1 MFSQETLTKR
11 PFREN
16 NYILIGVFTKKTALA
31 LIVVLLILVLVVA
44 EEEGKLYTYP
54 LSVGEETYT
63 VTVRS
68 NYSSAPE
75 VSYFGL
81 LKYVTVNFG
90 GCERATV
97 FCNITVP
104 ADLIWGELS
113 VYHQD
118 YKQPDDN
125 YTLYSNAT
133 HHSLQMS
140 FTHIA
145 AVEQISIKGTEGIEA
160 ELMTSSPS
168 Q

>member
-1 MFSQETLTKR
+1 MKKTVLAITLVVIIMFSIVAG
-11 PFREN
+11 
-16 NYILIGVFTKKTALA
+16 ILLFDWGG
-31 LIVVLLILVLVVA
+31 A
-44 EEEGKLYTYP
+44 EEDKLYIFP
-54 LSVGEETYT
+54 LSIGEETYT
-63 VTVRS
+63 VTVWS
-68 NYSSAPE
+68 NYSVSE